1 MRLITIKLTSSQY
14 EVVKKQWEVVAAAA
28 KTGFIPSTL
37 NLLVETLLQFWKINT
52 GESAFSERCYLKSL
66 KQEISIRHATIT
78 TKYVATI
85 TEVDPE

>member
-1 MRLITIKLTSSQY
+1 MRLITVKLTPSQY
-14 EVVKKQWEVVAAAA
+14 EVVKKQWEVTAAAA

-52 GESAFSERCYLKSL
+52 GESANKERCYLKSL
-66 KQEISIRHATIT
+66 KQEVSIRHAVIT